1 MKIAIVTGAE
11 RGIGRSIALTLAQ
24 NGFTV
29 VVASVSPAD
38 AEHVTAL
45 MNELCAISPE
55 SIYIKTD
62 ISSDADRKNLVETVL
77 ARYGKIDVL
86 VNNAGVA
93 PTVRNDILEMT
104 EESMDRLLNIN
115 LKGTFF
121 LTQRVANA
129 MVDGGFG
136 QAIINITSMSVYTS
150 STSRGEYCI
159 SKAGLAMVTT
169 LFADRL
175 ASTGIRVYEVR
186 PGIIETPM
194 TAGVKGKYEALI
206 AGGLLPI
213 SRMGQPEDVA
223 RAVLMLA
230 SGYLGYSTGEIINV
244 DGGFHIQRL

>member
-136 QAIINITSMSVYTS
+136 SAIINITSMSVYTS